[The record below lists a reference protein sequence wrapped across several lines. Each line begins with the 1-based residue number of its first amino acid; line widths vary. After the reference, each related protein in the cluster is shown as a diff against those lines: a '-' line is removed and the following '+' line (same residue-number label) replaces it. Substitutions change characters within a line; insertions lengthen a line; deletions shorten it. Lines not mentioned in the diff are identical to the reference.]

1 MTVDNL
7 GDDRVDLHPLDPDRD
22 RGAEERFV
30 SVVMS
35 RIGRT
40 GAAPMIPQDPFF
52 GLWSMPRPILIA
64 ASFIVFAMLGAAVGA
79 RRAREAAPATIA
91 DATGVPSLFLA
102 TGARR
107 P

>member
-1 MTVDNL
+1 MMVDNSD
-7 GDDRVDLHPLDPDRD
+7 DDRADLRALDPDHN

-30 SVVMS
+30 SAVME
-35 RIGRT
+35 RIKRI
-40 GAAPMIPQDPFF
+40 GAAPTVPTDPFF
-52 GLWSMPRPILIA
+52 GLWSMPRPILVA
-64 ASFIVFAMLGAAVGA
+64 ASFLVLAILGAAVGA

-91 DATGVPSLFLA
+91 DATGVPRVFLA